1 MINSNYSFK
10 KENTIISVKDFFVK
24 EFVEQIESEMQK
36 IAKEWWYVSM
46 YPANSNMLK
55 QNTGYYDGL
64 YTDPTFLE
72 QKAYNKSWFD
82 VGNFG
87 YMFKRTIDNHYESCY
102 CVMCNLKK
110 YFNSSEVKDELSKI
124 VGEEVTHFNETFCSK
139 YENDDYLSIHHDK
152 GNGDYA
158 FVFQLTKDWNPSYG
172 GLLHFYDVVD
182 DQSGTQFKFE
192 FGRPHPTSAGPGEGL
207 GVAKRIL
214 QFKMA
219 LEIDCGAQWYA
230 SRNIISRNF
239 VLTSQQHEQRHR
251 T

>member
-172 GLLHFYDVVD
+172 GLLHFYDGSTREVYKSVNPVFN
-182 DQSGTQFKFE
+182 SLTIFKIKNVPNTDHFVSMNVSSHA
-192 FGRPHPTSAGPGEGL
+192 R
-207 GVAKRIL
+207 
-214 QFKMA
+214 
-219 LEIDCGAQWYA
+219 YA
-230 SRNIISRNF
+230 FTGWFS
-239 VLTSQQHEQRHR
+239 VSQKSE
-251 T
+251 